1 MNPLSGAARRRH
13 WLTSIKWHLDD
24 CFRPRT
30 LMRGWIAFVHAVP
43 VECERVG
50 YGTAW
55 QGCANVTE
63 ARGCG
68 RSGRPFATGRH
79 LPHLKTNDPRVAR
92 GSCTAG
98 NARYGQYA
106 DTPGDAQGCGVLLH
120 DPGTGAGVTA
130 PPRTPPPAVPAYKSP
145 RHRCTHRCASSS
157 STVQSR
163 AGAYEKM
170 GRRDGQRALER
181 AQHAAECHA
190 SQFSLRMTSAPCQ
203 WHTSA
208 PSWQHVHAA

>member
-1 MNPLSGAARRRH
+1 VSGSTCVEHDGDMNPLSGAARRRH
-13 WLTSIKWHLDD
+13 WLTSTKWHLDD

-55 QGCANVTE
+55 QGCADVTE

-98 NARYGQYA
+98 NARCGQYA

-120 DPGTGAGVTA
+120 DPGTGAALRHHRERRRCRRQLCPHTSRHDIGALTGVRP
-130 PPRTPPPAVPAYKSP
+130 PPRPCRAVPV
-145 RHRCTHRCASSS
+145 H
-157 STVQSR
+157 
-163 AGAYEKM
+163 M
-170 GRRDGQRALER
+170 RRWVVATGKER
-181 AQHAAECHA
+181 W
-190 SQFSLRMTSAPCQ
+190 SAPN
-203 WHTSA
+203 TRRSA
-208 PSWQHVHAA
+208 THHNSVCV

>member
-1 MNPLSGAARRRH
+1 MTSRTRLMSAHTTIQAAGDIRTVPEDRTRPCQGYVSGSTCVEHDGDMNPLSGAARRRH

-79 LPHLKTNDPRVAR
+79 LPHLKTIDPRVAR
-92 GSCTAG
+92 GSCTAE
-98 NARYGQYA
+98 NARCGQSA

-120 DPGTGAGVTA
+120 DPGTGAA
-130 PPRTPPPAVPAYKSP
+130 LRHHPRANGASTS
-145 RHRCTHRCASSS
+145 CARIQL
-157 STVQSR
+157 T
-163 AGAYEKM
+163 
-170 GRRDGQRALER
+170 
-181 AQHAAECHA
+181 
-190 SQFSLRMTSAPCQ
+190 T
-203 WHTSA
+203 T
-208 PSWQHVHAA
+208 